1 MPKVKDVPSYIAA
14 APKPAQPMLKQL
26 RAMVLAV
33 APQAE
38 EKISYQMPY
47 YGYFGRL
54 VYFAAFR
61 DHVSLFIW
69 GPVVER
75 HAKQL
80 LKYKTSKGTLQFPFG
95 EKLPLV
101 LLKKLVKGRMV
112 ENAQRATSG
121 GSPVRISNMKK
132 KK

>member
-1 MPKVKDVPSYIAA
+1 MPRMPKPTTVAAYITA
-14 APKPAQPMLKQL
+14 APPKARPMLRQL
-26 RAMVLAV
+26 RALVRSV

-38 EKISYQMPY
+38 EKISYSMPY
-47 YGYFGRL
+47 YEYHGRL

-61 DHVSLFIW
+61 DHISFFIW

-101 LLKKLVKGRMV
+101 LLKKLIKGRMK
-112 ENAQRATSG
+112 ENQARVTS
-121 GSPVRISNMKK
+121 RKN
-132 KK
+132 